1 MKLVDEF
8 RNKTIA
14 KRIVGRIKK
23 FDSLKVNLMEVCGT
37 HTMVIFK
44 QGLKGM
50 LPENVNLLSGP
61 GCPVCV
67 TTQEDIDKAIELAK
81 RKNVII
87 ATFGDMVRV
96 PGTNSSLEEEKGN
109 GADIRVVYSPSE
121 ALKIARENPAR
132 KVIFLA
138 VGFETTSPLIAASIL
153 DARKE
158 KIENFYVFSSHKLI
172 PPAMKALLDSKE
184 VKIDGFICPGH
195 VSVTIGG
202 NAYRFIAQQYNVP
215 CVITGFEPLDVLQS
229 IYMLLNQITEKK
241 AEVEIEY
248 FRAVRPEGNPIA
260 QQLIYEV
267 FEITDV
273 AWRGLGTIPKS
284 GLRLKSE
291 FSNFDAEEEF
301 RPKIEK
307 SKENPDCACGEVLR
321 GVKRPTQ
328 CKLFKKICNPEE
340 PYGPCM
346 VSSEGTCAAY
356 YKYGL
361 LTKSSHRLM

>member
-8 RNKTIA
+8 RDRSIA
-14 KRIVGRIKK
+14 QKIIRKIRE
-23 FDSLKVNLMEVCGT
+23 FNFTKVNLMEVCGT

-44 QGLKGM
+44 NGLKGM

-67 TTQEDIDKAIELAK
+67 TSQEDIDKAIDLAK
-81 RKNVII
+81 NRNVII

-96 PGTNSSLEEEKGN
+96 PGTDSSLEEEKGN
-109 GADIRVVYSPSE
+109 GADVRVIYSPNE
-121 ALKIARENPAR
+121 ALKIAKENFA
-132 KVIFLA
+132 KSVIFLA
-138 VGFETTSPLIAASIL
+138 VGFETTSPLIAASLL

-195 VSVTIGG
+195 VSVIIGG
-202 NAYRFIAQQYNVP
+202 NAYRFIAEKYNAP

-229 IYMLLNQITEKK
+229 IYMLLKQIEEDR

-248 FRAVRPEGNPIA
+248 FRAVHPQGNRIA
-260 QQLIYEV
+260 QELISEV
-267 FEITDV
+267 FELCDV
-273 AWRGLGTIPKS
+273 RWRGLGTIPKS
-284 GLRLKSE
+284 GYKLKE
-291 FSNFDAEEEF
+291 GFSDFDAEKEF
-301 RPKIEK
+301 RPKIKK

-321 GVKRPTQ
+321 GVKRPPQ
-328 CKLFKKICNPEE
+328 CKLFRKICSPEK

-356 YKYGL
+356 YRYGGGN
-361 LTKSSHRLM
+361 